1 VSWLRSPQ
9 LSRNPSITR
18 NAESQNELTLGQG
31 EDPDSALLAPGVCES
46 AGGFREISES
56 DDGLEGWEF
65 SGQAE

>member
-1 VSWLRSPQ
+1 MSGLRSPQ

-31 EDPDSALLAPGVCES
+31 EDPDSALLAPRISES
-46 AGGFREISES
+46 AGGFSEISES

-65 SGQAE
+65 LGQAE